1 MRFTYRRIVE
11 SLPVKKN
18 SNSSWWVKLWVRK
31 ASFLFTYL
39 FINLGFSSNAV
50 SLLSVFVTLAAC
62 VCFGI
67 STVPAIIAGII
78 LINFWLVLDCVDGNI
93 ARCNKQKTTYG
104 EFVDDMSGY
113 FTTAFVYAAIG
124 LAAFHNGGVL
134 FSKGSEIILIAGA
147 VSSISDV
154 LARLIHKDYVCFGYE
169 GGAENKEKVGTNLNE
184 NKKSLNYIRKRVG
197 KEIGISG
204 AFMPL
209 TITCAITNSYD
220 LMTIFYFLFN
230 GFALASTTLLLFYK
244 ADKYDKTHKKG

>member
-1 MRFTYRRIVE
+1 MGFTYKKIIE

-31 ASFLFTYL
+31 VSFIFTLF

-67 STVPAIIAGII
+67 SNTTTIIIGIV

-104 EFVDDMSGY
+104 EFIDDMSGY

-124 LAAFHNGGVL
+124 LAAFHNGGIV
-134 FSKGSEIILIAGA
+134 FQKGSEFMLIAGT
-147 VSSISDV
+147 VSSISDI

-169 GGAENKEKVGTNLNE
+169 GGVEVKEKVGTNFNE
-184 NKKSLNYIRKRVG
+184 DKKTLNYIRKRVG

-209 TITCAITNSYD
+209 TILCAILNCYD
-220 LMTIFYFLFN
+220 IMTFFYFLFN
-230 GFALASTTLLLFYK
+230 GFALVSTTLLLFFK
-244 ADKYDKTHKKG
+244 ANRYDTKK